1 LVESFV
7 SSSSPF
13 SLSFVQFLGCNSKRI
28 CICRSFFLVYFY
40 ILCYFNYYIELQLRS
55 VFMPFINVKISENL
69 SDTQVD
75 NIKSRLGEAISLIPG
90 KSEAWLMVN
99 IQDNCKLYFKGR
111 NDKPTA
117 FTDVSIFGSAAKS
130 DCENLTAAVCD
141 ILSEDAGVPSDRSY
155 VKFEFS
161 DKWGYDGYMF

>member
-1 LVESFV
+1 MSRFPRIYPIHKSIILNQGSAK
-7 SSSSPF
+7 PF
-13 SLSFVQFLGCNSKRI
+13 S
-28 CICRSFFLVYFY
+28 Y
-40 ILCYFNYYIELQLRS
+40 
-55 VFMPFINVKISENL
+55 
-69 SDTQVD
+69 
-75 NIKSRLGEAISLIPG
+75 PG

>member
-1 LVESFV
+1 
-7 SSSSPF
+7 
-13 SLSFVQFLGCNSKRI
+13 
-28 CICRSFFLVYFY
+28 
-40 ILCYFNYYIELQLRS
+40 
-55 VFMPFINVKISENL
+55 MPFINVMTNSE
-69 SDTQVD
+69 
-75 NIKSRLGEAISLIPG
+75 IKDKDALKAELGNDITAIPG

-99 IQDNCKLYFKGR
+99 IQDNCKLYFKGT

-141 ILSEDAGVPSDRSY
+141 ILSEEAGVQSDRSY

>member
-1 LVESFV
+1 MSRFPRIYPIPKSIILNQGSVK
-7 SSSSPF
+7 PF
-13 SLSFVQFLGCNSKRI
+13 LLS
-28 CICRSFFLVYFY
+28 
-40 ILCYFNYYIELQLRS
+40 
-55 VFMPFINVKISENL
+55 
-69 SDTQVD
+69 
-75 NIKSRLGEAISLIPG
+75 G

-99 IQDNCKLYFKGR
+99 IQDNCKLYFKGT